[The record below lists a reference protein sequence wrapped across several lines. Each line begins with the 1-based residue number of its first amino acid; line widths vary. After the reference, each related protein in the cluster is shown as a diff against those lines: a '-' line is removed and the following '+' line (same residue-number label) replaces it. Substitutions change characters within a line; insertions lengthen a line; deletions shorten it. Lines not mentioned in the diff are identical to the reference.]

1 MNCQICFLE
10 FDVSKSIPRVLPC
23 GHSFCIDCITKIIS
37 KNPYIDCPLCKK
49 RHNIRDPALL
59 PKNYD
64 LIDLLSE
71 KNDLAEKLAKKI
83 VQQDP
88 DRENKDQILLHKIKE
103 QGKILKEKLYKA
115 ERFYEEV
122 AKYIYELSLQ
132 SGNIK
137 EKTQERLQSTLKEV
151 SEKDN
156 KIDYAGE
163 YEIEIDRK
171 LTEAKLQAQE
181 IALEIQIDCRKRQ
194 LTVLENEIL
203 DLKIRIKENEDLLK
217 CKNSINQYALGFHEN
232 TENNVESLEIPS
244 SNEGNSL
251 KIINYHL
258 KLQVADLIAKESILL
273 SENSTLQTKNRCLEL
288 QLRNEVCKK
297 SNRYLILKV
306 FAIDLLL
313 YLPLVFIIQLV
324 LAGYTL
330 HTYPGDCSSMR
341 YVLFREWVTLWIVL
355 VVATA
360 FVSSIIAYTL
370 DFANFYKLHFLV
382 IAVCVLCWILMLG
395 YGGFE
400 VSQVECRDS
409 KDYAEN
415 ENLWELILI
424 ILCSNG
430 VAFPVK
436 ILLSVLSLRR

>member
-1 MNCQICFLE
+1 M
-10 FDVSKSIPRVLPC
+10 
-23 GHSFCIDCITKIIS
+23 
-37 KNPYIDCPLCKK
+37 
-49 RHNIRDPALL
+49 
-59 PKNYD
+59 
-64 LIDLLSE
+64 
-71 KNDLAEKLAKKI
+71 
-83 VQQDP
+83 
-88 DRENKDQILLHKIKE
+88 
-103 QGKILKEKLYKA
+103 
-115 ERFYEEV
+115 
-122 AKYIYELSLQ
+122 
-132 SGNIK
+132 
-137 EKTQERLQSTLKEV
+137 
-151 SEKDN
+151 
-156 KIDYAGE
+156 
-163 YEIEIDRK
+163 
-171 LTEAKLQAQE
+171 QAQE

-395 YGGFE
+395 Y
-400 VSQVECRDS
+400 
-409 KDYAEN
+409 
-415 ENLWELILI
+415 
-424 ILCSNG
+424 
-430 VAFPVK
+430 
-436 ILLSVLSLRR
+436 